1 MEVKVEYVVELEEI
15 PKEVVGLLPDC
26 EDYENRICNLG
37 RFVEEHSFSLALD
50 EIEAIR
56 KSMYKVD
63 QRLSDCQAILK
74 GYLNVKNR
82 PKEQPQEESPL
93 EPPDVPSDQS
103 MEQMLALGE
112 SLKQLAER
120 ESGAQNDPAS

>member
-1 MEVKVEYVVELEEI
+1 MEVKVQYVVELEEI
-15 PKEVVGLLPDC
+15 PKEITGLLPDC

-50 EIEAIR
+50 EIESIR

-63 QRLSDCQAILK
+63 QRLSDWQAILK

-82 PKEQPQEESPL
+82 PKEQPQQENDFDLEQLKGLASLMQREEQGV
-93 EPPDVPSDQS
+93 E
-103 MEQMLALGE
+103 
-112 SLKQLAER
+112 
-120 ESGAQNDPAS
+120 NDPAS

>member
-1 MEVKVEYVVELEEI
+1 MEVKVQYVVELEEI
-15 PKEVVGLLPDC
+15 PKEITGLLPDC

-82 PKEQPQEESPL
+82 PEEQPQPQENDFDL
-93 EPPDVPSDQS
+93 EQLKGLAGLMQPQ
-103 MEQMLALGE
+103 EQGTE
-112 SLKQLAER
+112 
-120 ESGAQNDPAS
+120 NDPAS